1 MATRNTSKT
10 TRANLPPLDSE
21 AATRQQDP
29 WNQDFMGQV
38 RTNDPLLL
46 ERGDAAS
53 LAFELY
59 RDLRRDGKVFA
70 GLQKRKL
77 AVVGRPWTVAPQV
90 DTPAGQRDAKI
101 VTDILGGFAFDRMC
115 ASLLNALLVG
125 WQPAEVV
132 WTLRD
137 VALEGGGARQMVV
150 PDRVPSRLHRRFI
163 YRDTDAGGPLELR
176 LLTREAMQDGIPVH
190 ERKFIVHVV
199 EPEDG
204 NPYGTG
210 LGLQLF
216 WPVFFKRKGVIAWN
230 KLCDRFGTPTPW
242 GKYPREASPREKGTL
257 YEALRAFSND
267 GFVMTPEGTMIEL
280 LEAKLAAS
288 ETTPNQSLV
297 EYMDDWISEVLLGQ
311 PPRGGGGG
319 ALAAAANEREDVRLE
334 LSQADSDL
342 LSDTLNKTLLAWI
355 CDYNGLE
362 PCVVYRRLEKDED
375 TKALSEIDVN
385 VASMGFRPTEQYIK
399 DRYGEGWEAAPEMA
413 RAAPA
418 PAGDGGGQG
427 RKPASFAEGADGP
440 DAIDRLVDEELG
452 QWRQVVEPMAA
463 PLRALLERADK
474 EGWTAGQLL
483 ANLPELL
490 GQMDDAAL
498 TQALTRAAFAA
509 RVGAASGLE
518 NE

>member
-1 MATRNTSKT
+1 MAADKT
-10 TRANLPPLDSE
+10 KTDLPPLDSE

-29 WNQDFMGQV
+29 WSTGFMGQV
-38 RTNDPLLL
+38 LTNDPLLL
-46 ERGDAAS
+46 ERADPGS

-77 AVVGRPWTVAPQV
+77 AVIGRPWTVAPLV
-90 DTPAGQRDAKI
+90 DTPEGQRDAAI
-101 VTDILGGFAFDRMC
+101 VTDILGGFAFDRLC

-150 PDRVPSRLHRRFI
+150 PDRVPSRLHRRFV
-163 YRDTDAGGPLELR
+163 YRDTADGQPPELR
-176 LLTREAMQDGIPVH
+176 LLTREAMQDGVPVH

-210 LGLQLF
+210 LGLQLY
-216 WPVFFKRKGVIAWN
+216 WPVFFKRKGVLAWN

-242 GKYPREASPREKGTL
+242 GKYPRESTPREKGTL
-257 YEALRAFSND
+257 FEALRAFSND

-280 LEAKLAAS
+280 LESRMSAS
-288 ETTPNQSLV
+288 GATPNQSLV

-311 PPRGGGGG
+311 PPRGQGGG

-342 LSDTLNKTLLAWI
+342 LSETLNRTLIAWI
-355 CDYNGLE
+355 CDYNGLR
-362 PCVVYRRLEKDED
+362 PCVVYRQVSKDAD
-375 TKALSEIDVN
+375 AKAMSETDRN
-385 VASMGFRPTEQYIK
+385 VAALGFKPTPQYIT
-399 DRYGEGWEAAPEMA
+399 DRYGEGWKEGSAPE
-413 RAAPA
+413 
-418 PAGDGGGQG
+418 PAGNGG
-427 RKPASFAEGADGP
+427 RPASFAEGAADGQSAIDAAIQAVP
-440 DAIDRLVDEELG
+440 DAQFQQAMTGLLQPLLKAIEGAHSYEDALAAAQTAYPLMDE
-452 QWRQVVEPMAA
+452 RQ
-463 PLRALLERADK
+463 LQALLARAVFSADIF
-474 EGWTAGQLL
+474 GYG
-483 ANLPELL
+483 
-490 GQMDDAAL
+490 DDSSAA
-498 TQALTRAAFAA
+498 
-509 RVGAASGLE
+509 
-518 NE
+518 